1 MLTSVQQPFSDI
13 ISTMDPNQLPPQQ
26 PMQNQYDY
34 ILNSQTPTKK
44 PMAFGTGGGQKQRI
58 LVSVIFIV
66 VVLIVVMIGFAV
78 FQSATKKDYSGY
90 KTALEQQ
97 TEIIRIADLGATK
110 ARTASVKNYAS
121 SVKSITSS
129 EKADTASFLKSA
141 SVKVDEKVLAQKKDE
156 SNDKLLATAEQANQY
171 DEKLISIL
179 NGLVVAYQKNIKS
192 LPAATTKSEKALVTT
207 LQNNAK
213 VLANTPASQ

>member
-1 MLTSVQQPFSDI
+1 
-13 ISTMDPNQLPPQQ
+13 MDPNQLPPQQ
-26 PMQNQYDY
+26 PVQNQYDY
-34 ILNSQTPTKK
+34 ILNSQSTNKRPA
-44 PMAFGTGGGQKQRI
+44 AFGTGGGQKQRI
-58 LVSVIFIV
+58 LVSIIFIV
-66 VVLIVVMIGFAV
+66 VVLIIVIVGFAV

-97 TEIIRIADLGATK
+97 TEIIRIADLGAAK

-129 EKADTASFLKSA
+129 EKTDTAAFLKGA
-141 SVKVDEKVLAQKKDE
+141 SVKIDEKAIALKRDA
-156 SNDKLLATAEQANQY
+156 SNDKLLETAEQAKQY

-179 NGLVVAYQKNIKS
+179 NGLVITYQKNTKT
-192 LPAATTKSEKALVTT
+192 LPTPTTKAEKALVTT

-213 VLANTPASQ
+213 VLANIPASK